1 MGFSAG
7 AELAAAAALEYD
19 AWDEAHAAT
28 PSASGASLAGVTSR
42 PDFVGLIYPGPTP
55 FQNKES
61 RAITGATRLQ
71 GGGWEEGSEPDP
83 VPPPIPS
90 DVPCSFI
97 ATPSSGDQIRTPARC
112 LCLCMHILTLWRYIC
127 RRDLGGRVLL
137 RNAA

>member
-28 PSASGASLAGVTSR
+28 PSASGASRAGVTSR

-97 ATPSSGDQIRTPARC
+97 ATPSSGDQIRTS
-112 LCLCMHILTLWRYIC
+112 HT
-127 RRDLGGRVLL
+127 VQH
-137 RNAA
+137 AACVCVG

>member
-19 AWDEAHAAT
+19 AWDANHTAT

-71 GGGWEEGSEPDP
+71 GGGWEEGRVGGCARAGGVRAAAPQRPVQRPEACPSMSTLCHNTTRRAIHQSGSENEN
-83 VPPPIPS
+83 
-90 DVPCSFI
+90 
-97 ATPSSGDQIRTPARC
+97 
-112 LCLCMHILTLWRYIC
+112 IC
-127 RRDLGGRVLL
+127 E
-137 RNAA
+137 

>member
-61 RAITGATRLQ
+61 LSLI
-71 GGGWEEGSEPDP
+71 
-83 VPPPIPS
+83 
-90 DVPCSFI
+90 
-97 ATPSSGDQIRTPARC
+97 
-112 LCLCMHILTLWRYIC
+112 HI
-127 RRDLGGRVLL
+127 
-137 RNAA
+137 